1 MEDRKL
7 ELLKKLEKSFEDDP
21 DIEEVSLFT
30 KEELNAP
37 MDVLRMLVTDYGP
50 GLIDVLAEFS
60 FIPFEGE
67 AEVWYFSSVVTIKN
81 NIPKDAVS
89 ALAGA
94 AARLNFFLP
103 YGSFGINP
111 SGDTLAFKNVTLI
124 KTADPDK
131 NVLES
136 MELAVDR
143 ALFIPE
149 GYSELLI
156 GVAEGRVLLSDFI
169 DSLPE

>member
-1 MEDRKL
+1 MGDRKL
-7 ELLKKLEKSFEDDP
+7 ELLKKLEKSFADDP
-21 DIEEVSLFT
+21 DIEEVSVFT

-67 AEVWYFSSVVTIKN
+67 AEVWYFSSVVTIAN
-81 NIPKDAVS
+81 NIPQHAVS
-89 ALAGA
+89 SVAGA
-94 AARLNFFLP
+94 VSRLNFLLP

-111 SGDTLAFKNVTLI
+111 AGDTLVFKNVTLI

-131 NVLES
+131 NILDN

-149 GYSELLI
+149 SHTDLLI
-156 GVAEGRVLLSDFI
+156 GIAEGRVLLSDFI
-169 DSLPE
+169 DSLPV